1 MDTYGSVIE
10 NEDIVNTKSGI
21 PAAGI
26 VVLPDSDIEDSLDVE
41 SFGDV
46 ILPCEI
52 RTHRKRKTPVSLGL
66 SANEWAD
73 IRQRRADNG
82 RKHGEETEFE
92 LTDAQKKVIERW
104 DEIYEEE
111 VLQDKAAFERRM
123 KRNQQIHGRIG

>member
-73 IRQRRADNG
+73 IRQRRYDNG

-92 LTDAQKKVIERW
+92 LTDAQKKIIERW

-111 VLQDKAAFERRM
+111 VLQ
-123 KRNQQIHGRIG
+123 

>member
-21 PAAGI
+21 PASGI
-26 VVLPDSDIEDSLDVE
+26 VVLPDSEIEDSLDVE

-52 RTHRKRKTPVSLGL
+52 RTHRKSKTPVSLGL

-73 IRQRRADNG
+73 IRQRRADNN

-92 LTDAQKKVIERW
+92 LTDAQKKIIERW

-123 KRNQQIHGRIG
+123 KRNQQTYGKIG